1 MIRDD
6 IVALLPDLRAFSRF
20 LCRERESADDLVQNT
35 ILSALDK
42 QDQFEP
48 GTNLKGWLFTI
59 MRNRFYSDLR
69 TQRRRP
75 ASIDSDTAPMLTA
88 VDNPEA
94 TLALKELSSALFD
107 LSPQS
112 REALVLVGAGGFSYE
127 EAAALC
133 GCSVGTL
140 KARVSRARKQ
150 LSGKARINISVFN
163 GLAAACNLL
172 VSPALVQR
180 SEFLERFMANE
191 TSNDIR
197 DFHEQLKAIL
207 PRLRIYA
214 LSLTRDRDAA
224 DDLVHDTVIKALT
237 GRHSFQPGTNLAAW
251 LFRIQRNEFISGLRR
266 QRPTVPVDTAIAESL
281 SHPAHQ
287 DSGLVM
293 REFVSAFA
301 KLAPTQREALLLAVL
316 EGLPYEVIAQHTG
329 VSVGTVKS
337 RISRA
342 RDTLERLLLEGETKP
357 RPTSGIDTT
366 ADRDAD
372 EAQHEQ
378 QR

>member
-1 MIRDD
+1 MSMTPTMTGDFHVD
-6 IVALLPDLRAFSRF
+6 LKTLLPRLRVYALSLTHNRDH
-20 LCRERESADDLVQNT
+20 ADDLVQET
-35 ILSALDK
+35 VVKSLVGRQS
-42 QDQFEP
+42 FRP
-48 GTNLKGWLFTI
+48 GTNFG
-59 MRNRFYSDLR
+59 
-69 TQRRRP
+69 
-75 ASIDSDTAPMLTA
+75 
-88 VDNPEA
+88 
-94 TLALKELSSALFD
+94 
-107 LSPQS
+107 
-112 REALVLVGAGGFSYE
+112 
-127 EAAALC
+127 
-133 GCSVGTL
+133 
-140 KARVSRARKQ
+140 
-150 LSGKARINISVFN
+150 
-163 GLAAACNLL
+163 
-172 VSPALVQR
+172 
-180 SEFLERFMANE
+180 
-191 TSNDIR
+191 
-197 DFHEQLKAIL
+197 
-207 PRLRIYA
+207 
-214 LSLTRDRDAA
+214 
-224 DDLVHDTVIKALT
+224 
-237 GRHSFQPGTNLAAW
+237 AW

-372 EAQHEQ
+372 EARHEQ
-378 QR
+378 HR

>member
-1 MIRDD
+1 M
-6 IVALLPDLRAFSRF
+6 S
-20 LCRERESADDLVQNT
+20 T
-35 ILSALDK
+35 
-42 QDQFEP
+42 
-48 GTNLKGWLFTI
+48 
-59 MRNRFYSDLR
+59 
-69 TQRRRP
+69 
-75 ASIDSDTAPMLTA
+75 
-88 VDNPEA
+88 
-94 TLALKELSSALFD
+94 
-107 LSPQS
+107 
-112 REALVLVGAGGFSYE
+112 
-127 EAAALC
+127 
-133 GCSVGTL
+133 
-140 KARVSRARKQ
+140 
-150 LSGKARINISVFN
+150 
-163 GLAAACNLL
+163 
-172 VSPALVQR
+172 
-180 SEFLERFMANE
+180 E

-301 KLAPTQREALLLAVL
+301 KLAPTQREALLLAVV
-316 EGLPYEVIAQHTG
+316 EGLPYETIAAHTN

-342 RDTLERLLLEGETKP
+342 RDRLEHLLVDGDVQQ
-357 RPTSGIDTT
+357 SS
-366 ADRDAD
+366 ADLLDGDEDAS
-372 EAQHEQ
+372 AAHSPAPGL
-378 QR
+378 